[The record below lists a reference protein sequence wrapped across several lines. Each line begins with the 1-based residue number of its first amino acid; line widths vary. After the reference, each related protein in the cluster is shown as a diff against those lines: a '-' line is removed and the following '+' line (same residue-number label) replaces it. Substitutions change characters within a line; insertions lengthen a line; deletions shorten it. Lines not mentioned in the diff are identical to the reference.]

1 MAKNQK
7 RDRRLRIRRGIRSKV
22 SGTAARPRLCVY
34 RSNKHIYAQLID
46 DVAGHT
52 LAAAS
57 TAESDLQSGSRIDQG
72 TAVGKVLAE
81 RAREAGL
88 ETAVSNGI
96 LELAVG
102 FSHPIYFLPPEGI
115 TITAETSR
123 GKNPTVVVEGT
134 DKQMVGQVAAKIR
147 ALRPPEP
154 YKGKG
159 IRYIDEY
166 VRRKAGKTA
175 AR

>member
-88 ETAVSNGI
+88 ETAVFDRNGYRYHGRVK
-96 LELAVG
+96 AVA
-102 FSHPIYFLPPEGI
+102 EG
-115 TITAETSR
+115 AR
-123 GKNPTVVVEGT
+123 EGGL
-134 DKQMVGQVAAKIR
+134 K
-147 ALRPPEP
+147 L
-154 YKGKG
+154 
-159 IRYIDEY
+159 
-166 VRRKAGKTA
+166 
-175 AR
+175 